1 MTRWGQQGG
10 FARLLGRLRREPSLP
25 PDQPYRVIVLLT
37 PDRLPLG
44 GTIGQATAALRRAI
58 LALPGAEG
66 IHVQPR
72 SRIAATEAW
81 LSVAPPGAMGKT
93 PLTAAWQRHLAMIE
107 GLVVQ
112 TLAEVS
118 MPVATASVL
127 EPI

>member
-1 MTRWGQQGG
+1 MTG
-10 FARLLGRLRREPSLP
+10 FARLFGRLRKVPSLP

-44 GTIGQATAALRRAI
+44 GTTAQATIALRRAV

-93 PLTAAWQRHLAMIE
+93 PLTPAWQLHLAMIE
-107 GLVVQ
+107 ILVVQ
-112 TLAEVS
+112 TLAELS
-118 MPVATASVL
+118 APAATASVL
-127 EPI
+127 ETV